1 MTMQL
6 TIPDPVLDVLRMPTQ
21 HLEQE
26 LLKEL
31 AIALYD
37 REMLPFSKA
46 AELAQIDP
54 QAFSK
59 IVGERGISRRCSKV
73 EIDGQPIYSCSE

>member
-6 TIPDPVLDVLRMPTQ
+6 TIPDPVLDGLRVSHPQ
-21 HLEQE
+21 VEQE

-31 AIALYD
+31 AIALYT

-46 AELAQIDP
+46 SELAQLST
-54 QAFSK
+54 QEFSK
-59 IVGERGISRRCSKV
+59 LVAERGVSRRCSKV